1 MLKKLGFSLSIVGTL
16 LFSVAV
22 VNNPF
27 SSSATAQHYQVLQ
40 PNGKDVIKDEGEKE
54 GGKEGAK
61 AEGQKEEM
69 CEKCKH
75 LPSKPEG
82 DCRCE
87 CHHRHK

>member
-1 MLKKLGFSLSIVGTL
+1 MLKKLGFGFSIVGTL
-16 LFSVAV
+16 IFSIAV
-22 VNNPF
+22 VNTPF

-40 PNGKDVIKDEGEKE
+40 PDGKEVVKEGEKKE
-54 GGKEGAK
+54 GKEGAK
-61 AEGQKEEM
+61 AEGEKEEM

-82 DCRCE
+82 DCRCD